1 MNVRTGSLKAF
12 RYICCMYT
20 ISILYCVCV
29 SSVNYVQHF
38 IKIVSTKRTVH
49 FPNRSPEK
57 KSLKYLT
64 IFTFRFACQKKRKKT
79 IVKAHEVNFLT
90 QFIFKPQELN
100 GKQRRRWGK
109 RNKKKRES
117 QLMRKCRKFWF
128 TFHETSS
135 FLFDWHQSRS
145 GPKG

>member
-109 RNKKKRES
+109 RNKKK
-117 QLMRKCRKFWF
+117 
-128 TFHETSS
+128 
-135 FLFDWHQSRS
+135 
-145 GPKG
+145 KGKSINAKVSKVLIYFP